1 MLIVSNTADPITPI
15 ASGLL
20 INRHMANSSR
30 IVIQNGPGHCS
41 PALVSLCTLKVQ
53 REYWAGNPPK
63 NGDCYV
69 TLLGTML
76 MLFQGHGV
84 RLTKRCSRM
93 IKIRWRPCRRR
104 TVSSYTALE
113 IWVASWNK
121 YGAANSGEYEVDKP
135 SDSVLERLHSMLV
148 IYRIVEQ

>member
-41 PALVSLCTLKVQ
+41 TSLASLCSFKVK

-63 NGDCYV
+63 NGGFSRNAV
-69 TLLGTML
+69 TEMADDEIGTWCEIDEKVFKGDRAGDAALSAEDADLLRSMQELGAIMES
-76 MLFQGHGV
+76 V
-84 RLTKRCSRM
+84 RMGLQ
-93 IKIRWRPCRRR
+93 W
-104 TVSSYTALE
+104 
-113 IWVASWNK
+113 
-121 YGAANSGEYEVDKP
+121 
-135 SDSVLERLHSMLV
+135 
-148 IYRIVEQ
+148 